1 MKNISFLLLL
11 FFIIIKPAIAEIK
24 ILEWNEGVKLTKEG
38 RKSQIRIK
46 IKAINIPPNSGITSF
61 SLGSNSSN
69 KFIFSDVKQNFKPAK
84 FDFNNGV
91 LQINFNEPL
100 INNQET
106 YLEFFSQETYSKINN
121 YLRQE
126 QFYIPEFAR
135 QATGK
140 IEIDIGDNY
149 ELISNHK
156 NIFYNNHIVNF
167 TGIVPSGGISEI
179 LKITN
184 SGVIWDISIKSKIKL
199 QNGNGTLEIT
209 APYLFRGGAQSVR
222 NQTIG
227 ASVYPQKH
235 LTTRQND
242 ILTFAVNP
250 SIKEIIIENKAQVAT
265 GKNFRIENNRSSD
278 QYLETSEEERVLLLP
293 ILNNIINDSKFENL
307 PLHVKILNFVHNYIK
322 YDMQYYGKLLTVPQI
337 ISTKSGVCSEFATL
351 FNALARVAKIPSSI
365 VHGYALGEYDKF
377 ESHAWNM
384 IFVNNRW
391 VHVDPT
397 WNLSSGIVSSS
408 HIYLKDNRKEELL
421 IKYEGKEA
429 EIIIEREFDIKDSK
443 KI

>member
-11 FFIIIKPAIAEIK
+11 FFIITKPAIAEIK

-69 KFIFSDVKQNFKPAK
+69 KFIFSDVKQNFKPTK

-106 YLEFFSQETYSKINN
+106 YLEFFSQEIYSKINN

-167 TGIVPSGGISEI
+167 TGIVPTSGISEI

-199 QNGNGTLEIT
+199 QNGNGILEIT

-242 ILTFAVNP
+242 ILTFAVN
-250 SIKEIIIENKAQVAT
+250 STIKEIIIENKAQVAT

-337 ISTKSGVCSEFATL
+337 LSTKSGVCSEFATL

-429 EIIIEREFDIKDSK
+429 EIMIEREFDIKDSK